1 MSSDFEKMPYP
12 AVLVTGCGGDIGY
25 GIGRIFKMSGICKK
39 AIGCDMQGQHPGIF
53 VFDECDTVKRV
64 DSPDYEQSVAE
75 VVKRHSVGLIIPA
88 SEPELRFLLA
98 QGLPSSFAGVPIIT
112 ASKTAM
118 EVGFDKL
125 DTARFLASV
134 GLNSPWTKV
143 VSEGMPEEYPC
154 IIKSRFGAG
163 GKDFMR
169 VDDEDIASYLS
180 RKRPG
185 DIWQEY
191 LGPDDEEY
199 TCGLY
204 RTKVGEV
211 RTIVIK
217 RQLKNGITYSGLVAS
232 VPAIEGDLVKLA
244 HVLELRGSIN
254 VQLRLTNRGHVIFE
268 INPRFSS
275 TLVFRHMMG
284 FEDVVWSI
292 REMAGMNIGDYK
304 APPTGTAVYRMSQ
317 EAISPPRQSGA

>member
-1 MSSDFEKMPYP
+1 MPYP
-12 AVLVTGCGGDIGY
+12 VVLVTGCGGDIGC

-39 AIGCDMQGQHPGIF
+39 AIGCDILDEHSGIF

-64 DSPDYEQSVAE
+64 DSQDYEQSVAD
-75 VVKRHSVGLIIPA
+75 VVKRHSIGLIIPA
-88 SEPELRFLLA
+88 SEPELRYLLSR
-98 QGLPSSFAGVPIIT
+98 GLPASFAGVPIIT

-125 DTARFLASV
+125 ATARFLASA

-143 VSEGMPEEYPC
+143 VGDGMPEEYPC

-163 GKDFMR
+163 GKDFMM
-169 VDDEDIASYLS
+169 VDDEDIARYLS

-191 LGPDDEEY
+191 LGPDNEEY

-204 RTKVGEV
+204 RTNADEV
-211 RTIVIK
+211 RTIVIN
-217 RQLKNGITYSGLVAS
+217 RQLRNGSTYSGHVAF
-232 VPAIEGDLVKLA
+232 VPSIEADLVKLA
-244 HVLELRGSIN
+244 KALDLKGSIN
-254 VQLRLTNRGHVIFE
+254 VQLRLTKKGPVVFE

-284 FEDVVWSI
+284 FQDVVWSI
-292 REMAGMNIGDYK
+292 REMSGKSIGEYK
-304 APPTGTAVYRMSQ
+304 APPTGTAIYRLTQ
-317 EAISPPRQSGA
+317 EAVAPPREYSV